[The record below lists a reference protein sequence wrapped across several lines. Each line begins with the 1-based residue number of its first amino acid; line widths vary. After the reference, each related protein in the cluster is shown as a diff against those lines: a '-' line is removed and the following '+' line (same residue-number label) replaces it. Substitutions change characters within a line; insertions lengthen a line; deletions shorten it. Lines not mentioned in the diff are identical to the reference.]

1 MGYLLSVCMSSYQL
15 ILLFYYY
22 DFVAGL
28 ADGIFAE
35 KRALSL
41 SLSPSPSPSLS
52 LSLLLSLSLSLSQA
66 YTLAIVQYI
75 QYTLCH
81 VLLSSNCTCPV

>member
-1 MGYLLSVCMSSYQL
+1 MSSYQL

-28 ADGIFAE
+28 ADCIFAE
-35 KRALSL
+35 KRSL
-41 SLSPSPSPSLS
+41 SLPLPLS
-52 LSLLLSLSLSLSQA
+52 LSLSLSLSQA